1 VVAPVAGEE
10 GDPATCHL
18 ADRDRR
24 RGRPER
30 CVDDDLLDVVE
41 QGVEARAP
49 VDADVGAPPAGGRVG
64 HDETDVELAVELL
77 SLDEDP
83 PDDDPPS
90 LLDEEPDPPS
100 PEDAVELDDVL
111 DELLR
116 LSVL

>member
-1 VVAPVAGEE
+1 VVAPVPGEE
-10 GDPATCHL
+10 RDSATCHL

-24 RGRPER
+24 RGRPEGR
-30 CVDDDLLDVVE
+30 VDDDLLDVVE
-41 QGVEARAP
+41 QRVQAGAP

-64 HDETDVELAVELL
+64 HDETGVELAVELD

-90 LLDEEPDPPS
+90 LVDLDPEPPS
-100 PEDAVELDDVL
+100 PEDVDELDDVL
-111 DELLR
+111 DEPVR